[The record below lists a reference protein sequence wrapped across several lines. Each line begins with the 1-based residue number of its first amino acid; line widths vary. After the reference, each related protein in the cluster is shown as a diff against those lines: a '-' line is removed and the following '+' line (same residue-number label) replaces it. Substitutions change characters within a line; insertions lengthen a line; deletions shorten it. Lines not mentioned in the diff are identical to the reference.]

1 MKLTFLGASMPLTK
15 SYTATTKSSYPNAY
29 EFTSHTHDV
38 SSLADFCTHLK
49 HHAALGHC
57 VLKGELQHDLVSQSR
72 AGSTDSTTNTEWV
85 CFDFDG
91 ANNMLAVSNFI
102 YSLGN
107 PDHILQ
113 FSASHGVTGQPNTVK
128 VHVFMLLS
136 RPTSPVMLKLWLQ
149 QLNMEHESL
158 RSQATLTKTG
168 NALSYILDPTVAQND
183 KLIYISPPDCTPPSL
198 DTFAASQQPRIQLM
212 AGSTPVLD
220 IDTAFKSLLGKD
232 AIRTLVE
239 KRINELRTD
248 AKLGP
253 RRSFNFKIDSAS
265 GTEYLDKPDAVAVT
279 GHKTDRGFVYLNI
292 NGGDSWAYYYPETD
306 NTFVF
311 NFKDEPVYKLQ
322 QLDPGFYK
330 ASLPAARAA
339 AKAKSKL
346 AETEARQA
354 AQQATY
360 DALAALTAS
369 TPAQP
374 HATPSQP
381 QISAPAGFQAPPTQ
395 STPAQAS
402 RIYLAFCDNKTSNY
416 YRAIYNTG
424 TARWESIDRA
434 ASEKQLTDF
443 LLQYGQPET
452 DVIPLWTLTF
462 DPSAP
467 AIDIPNRIVNLYE
480 EPAIL
485 HAARLRLANTPPP
498 ADIPP
503 TIHKIIW
510 SVVGFDQPTFDH
522 FINWIRFVVQ
532 HRRRSQTAWLFNGV
546 QGTGKGLM
554 AHRILRPL
562 VGLTNSS
569 FFDASI
575 LEDKFTDSL
584 ETSILTFIDELTI
597 SDLDDSSKIMGSLKS
612 RITEP
617 TVVVRKM
624 RTSPYETPNY
634 NNYIGFSN
642 SKEQVLIEQSDRR
655 YNVGMFQTQKLILT
669 DDEINVLLP
678 QELPDF
684 AAWLLSVPAD
694 EVQARSVIHNQA
706 RADMQEVSMNSID
719 TVAKYIIEG
728 QLEELY
734 ALRIAQNQASGK
746 TMETSFRYSEL
757 IDNIIYHDIQ
767 VLQREQVQ
775 LIFQHCAGVTADTPI
790 KFTKFVAH
798 HGIKIKPVSMHGTT
812 VRGMRVTWNVDDTW
826 YQERKAELTAKRT
839 PKTNQDA

>member
-1 MKLTFLGASMPLTK
+1 MKITFLGASMPLTK

-38 SSLADFCTHLK
+38 HTLADF
-49 HHAALGHC
+49 HAQLTQHASMGHC
-57 VLKGELQHDLVSQSR
+57 VLKGELKHPLVSESR
-72 AGSTDSTTNTEWV
+72 AGSTDSTTETEWV

-91 ANNMLAVSNFI
+91 ASSMAAVTHFVHF
-102 YSLGN
+102 LGL

-113 FSASHGVTGQPNTVK
+113 YSASHGVTGQPNTVK

-136 RPTSPVMLKLWLQ
+136 RPTSPVLLKLWIQ
-149 QLNMEHESL
+149 QLNMEQSL
-158 RSQATLTKTG
+158 LRAEASLTKTG

-198 DTFAASQQPRIQLM
+198 DTFAASQQPRIQLI
-212 AGSTPVLD
+212 AGTTPVLD
-220 IDTAFKSLLGKD
+220 IDTAFKTLLSKD
-232 AIRTLVE
+232 KIRALIE
-239 KRINELRTD
+239 SRINELRT
-248 AKLGP
+248 AANLGP
-253 RRSFNFKIDSAS
+253 RKSFNFKIDAAS

-292 NGGDSWAYYYPETD
+292 NGGDSWAYYYPEND

-339 AKAKSKL
+339 AKAQ
-346 AETEARQA
+346 AQA
-354 AQQATY
+354 AQ
-360 DALAALTAS
+360 LAACNAPPSLQTTSTAP
-369 TPAQP
+369 TPA
-374 HATPSQP
+374 
-381 QISAPAGFQAPPTQ
+381 
-395 STPAQAS
+395 AQAS
-402 RIYLAFCDNKTSNY
+402 SASQRIYLAFCDNKTSNY
-416 YRAIYNTG
+416 YRAIYNVT
-424 TARWESIDRA
+424 TQRWESIDRA
-434 ASEKQLTDF
+434 ASEKQLSDF

-480 EPAIL
+480 EPQIL
-485 HAARLRLANTPPP
+485 ADARTRTPP

-503 TIHKIIW
+503 TIHKVIW
-510 SVVGFDQPTFDH
+510 SVVGDDQATYDH

-532 HRRRSQTAWLFNGV
+532 QRKRSQTAWLFNGV

-562 VGLTNSS
+562 VGLANSS

-584 ETSILTFIDELTI
+584 ETSVLTFIDELTI
-597 SDLDDSSKIMGSLKS
+597 SDLEDSSKIMGSLKS

-617 TVVVRKM
+617 TIVVRKM
-624 RTSPYETPNY
+624 RTSPYEAPNY

-655 YNVGMFQTQKLILT
+655 YNVGLFQNNKLSISDT
-669 DDEINVLLP
+669 EINDLIP

-684 AAWLLSVPAD
+684 AAWLLATPAN
-694 EVQARSVIHNQA
+694 EVQARTVIHNQA

-757 IDNIIYHDIQ
+757 MDNIIYHDIQ
-767 VLQREQVQ
+767 ILQREQVQ

-798 HGIKIKPVSMHGTT
+798 HGIKIRPVNMHGTT
-812 VRGMRVTWNVDDTW
+812 VRGTKVTWNVDDTW
-826 YQERKAELTAKRT
+826 YQERKNELIAKRA
-839 PKTNQDA
+839 PKTKNETQ

>member
-1 MKLTFLGASMPLTK
+1 MKITFLRAAMPLTK
-15 SYTATTKSSYPNAY
+15 SYTAATKSSYPNAY

-38 SSLADFCTHLK
+38 HTLSDLHTHLT

-57 VLKGELQHDLVSQSR
+57 VLKGTLQRELVSESR
-72 AGSTDSTTNTEWV
+72 AGSTESTTDTEWV

-91 ANNMLAVSNFI
+91 ASDMGAVNNFI
-102 YSLGN
+102 HTLNS

-113 FSASHGVTGQPNTVK
+113 YSASHGVTGQPNTVK
-128 VHVFMLLS
+128 LHVFMLLS
-136 RPTSPVMLKLWLQ
+136 RPTSPVLLKLWIQ
-149 QLNMEHESL
+149 QLNMENPLL
-158 RSQATLTKTG
+158 RDQATLTKTG

-198 DTFAASQQPRIQLM
+198 DTFAALKTPRIQLIPG
-212 AGSTPVLD
+212 ATPTLD
-220 IDTAFKSLLGKD
+220 IDTAFKTLLSKDKIRSLIEL
-232 AIRTLVE
+232 
-239 KRINELRTD
+239 RINELRTTSN
-248 AKLGP
+248 LGP
-253 RRSFNFKIDSAS
+253 RKSFNFKIDAAS

-306 NTFVF
+306 NTFIF

-330 ASLPAARAA
+330 SSLPAARAA
-339 AKAKSKL
+339 LSHQRK
-346 AETEARQA
+346 A
-354 AQQATY
+354 AQLATY
-360 DALAALTAS
+360 SAPPSLQTTTPS
-369 TPAQP
+369 PTPA
-374 HATPSQP
+374 P
-381 QISAPAGFQAPPTQ
+381 Q
-395 STPAQAS
+395 

-416 YRAIYNTG
+416 YRAIYDVIA
-424 TARWESIDRA
+424 ARWESIDRA
-434 ASEKQLTDF
+434 ASEKQLSDF
-443 LLQYGQPET
+443 LLQYGQPDS
-452 DVIPLWTLTF
+452 DVVPLWSLTF

-467 AIDIPNRIVNLYE
+467 ALDIPNRMVNLYE

-485 HAARLRLANTPPP
+485 HNARAQLASASAPPP
-498 ADIPP
+498 AQIPP

-510 SVVGFDQPTFDH
+510 SVVGNDQPTYDH

-597 SDLDDSSKIMGSLKS
+597 SDLEDSSKIMGSLKS

-617 TVVVRKM
+617 TIVVRKM
-624 RTSPYETPNY
+624 RTSPYEAPNY

-642 SKEQVLIEQSDRR
+642 SKEQVMIEQSDRR
-655 YNVGMFQTQKLILT
+655 YNVGMFQTKKLVISDT
-669 DDEINVLLP
+669 EVNDLLP
-678 QELPDF
+678 KELPDF
-684 AAWLLSVPAD
+684 AAWLLATPAD
-694 EVQARSVIHNQA
+694 EIQARNVIHNQA

-719 TVAKYIIEG
+719 TVAKYILDG

-734 ALRIAQNQASGK
+734 ALRVAQNQASGK

-798 HGIKIKPVSMHGTT
+798 HGIKIRPVNMHGVT
-812 VRGMRVTWNVDDTW
+812 VRGTKVTWNVDDSW

-839 PKTNQDA
+839 PKPKTEDA